1 MLRNKNHKIGCIFRY
16 FHKVSTR
23 FCDQSYV
30 HGATDIP
37 LLNHTVADR
46 FRIALEKEPDKPMVI
61 FKQCG
66 IQKTYQQVFDDAR
79 QFAASLIHLKLKKG
93 DRIGIWGPNY
103 YEWVVTKY
111 AAALSGLILV
121 NINPAYKADE
131 LKFALQK
138 VGISAIISPMEYKTS
153 NYYRTLT
160 EVIPKMLQSQA
171 GNGNVKSNN
180 LPELKHVILFK
191 TDKWFRGAWNFN
203 ELISSPGSSD
213 FKLLDEYESK
223 IRVDDPFNIQFT
235 SGTTGQPKAATLS
248 HHNVVNNAYFIGLR
262 AGFDKNQEKLVIP
275 VPLSHAFGFVIG
287 LLNAVCHNQTSIFP
301 SPTFNAKSVLKAIN
315 DEKPTLLYGTPTM
328 FIDILNE
335 PSLATTDISSIHGGM
350 TGGI

>member
-1 MLRNKNHKIGCIFRY
+1 MLLNKHHRKIESIFRC

-23 FCDQSYV
+23 ISDQSYV
-30 HGATDIP
+30 HGASEIP
-37 LLNHTVADR
+37 LLNNTVADR
-46 FRIALEKEPDKPMVI
+46 FRIALEKGSDKLMVI
-61 FKQCG
+61 FKEDG
-66 IQKTYQQVFDDAR
+66 IRKSYQQVFDDAR
-79 QFAASLIHLKLKKG
+79 QLAASLINLNLKKG

-111 AAALSGLILV
+111 AAALSGFILV

-138 VGISAIISPMEYKTS
+138 VGVSAILSPIKYKTC

-160 EVIPKMLQSQA
+160 EVIPKMLKGQD
-171 GNGNVKSNN
+171 GIGKVHCKD

-191 TDKWFRGAWNFN
+191 TDKRFQGAWNFD
-203 ELISSPGSSD
+203 ELIQTPGSEA

-235 SGTTGQPKAATLS
+235 SGTTGRPKAATLS

-262 AGFDKNQEKLVIP
+262 AGFDRNREKLIIP

-287 LLNAVCHNQTSIFP
+287 LLNAVCHHQTVIFP
-301 SPTFNAKSVLKAIN
+301 SPSFNAKSVLEAIN
-315 DEKPTLLYGTPTM
+315 DEKYK
-328 FIDILNE
+328 F
-335 PSLATTDISSIHGGM
+335 
-350 TGGI
+350 